1 MALKRGIHS
10 MKIARSR
17 IVGAVLSVVLG
28 LGASVAASGPAIA
41 GATASPTTIVTT
53 GDQLKDS
60 YYFEASPDNKWIAI
74 GGYQSDIVTLVD
86 TTTNTQVAVT
96 DSGSEISGPLGVVFS
111 ADSSTL
117 YVAVYGDS
125 KIVEIDVATASV
137 VDSITTDSDENIALA
152 LSGDGSTLI
161 VSDDYGYVTAFDA
174 STGARISTFATT
186 GYVINIFEFASN
198 QYYLVDYYG
207 EISVLDLTPGV
218 DAITS
223 LLSPELAV
231 TAYYSC
237 ISPDNS
243 TIYFVDNPDLL
254 VGVNPVTNTVV
265 SQTTLTGALDAY
277 ACAVTPGGN
286 KILVTDADALSPGIV
301 FEVDV
306 ASKTVS
312 NTYQMPNIEYPVGAV
327 FVGCNAYVNGYS
339 DNIGILELDQESCGG
354 EVTLP
359 NTGLDA
365 VAIASI
371 AGLATVTLL
380 AGFVIMATRRRHGHT
395 Y

>member
-1 MALKRGIHS
+1 
-10 MKIARSR
+10 MKVARSR
-17 IVGAVLSVVLG
+17 LAVVTLTFVLG
-28 LGASVAASGPAIA
+28 LGVAVATSGPAFA
-41 GATASPTTIVTT
+41 GATVSSTTITT
-53 GDQLKDS
+53 PVDQLEDS
-60 YYFEASPDNKWIAI
+60 YYSEASPDNKWIAI
-74 GGYQSDIVTLVD
+74 TGYASNIVTLVD

-96 DSGSEISGPLGVVFS
+96 DAGSELSDPLGVVFS
-111 ADSSTL
+111 ADSSTVF
-117 YVAVYGDS
+117 VALYGDS

-152 LSGDGSTLI
+152 ISRDGSTLI

-174 STGARISTFATT
+174 STGTRISTFSTT
-186 GYVINIFEFASN
+186 GYIINIFEFAPN

-207 EISVLDLTPGV
+207 EISVLDLNPGV
-218 DAITS
+218 DAVTS

-243 TIYFVDNPDLL
+243 TLYFVDNPDLL

-265 SQTTLTGALDAY
+265 SQTTLTGAVDAF

-286 KILVTDADALSPGIV
+286 KVLVTDSDALSPGIV

-312 NTYQMPNIEYPVGAV
+312 NTYQMPNIEYPVGIV
-327 FVGCNAYVNGYS
+327 LIGCNAYISGYS
-339 DNIGILELDQESCGG
+339 ENIGILELDQESCEG

-395 Y
+395 D